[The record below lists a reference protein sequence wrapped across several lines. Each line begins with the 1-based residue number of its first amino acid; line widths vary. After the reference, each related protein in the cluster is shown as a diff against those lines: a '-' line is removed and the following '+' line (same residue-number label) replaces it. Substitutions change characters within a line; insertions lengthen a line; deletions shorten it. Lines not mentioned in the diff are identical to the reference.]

1 VGSKQPRQVDTH
13 VHVVSDDEVRYPL
26 QPSDVTGPWYREHP
40 CSIEALLEKMDDAEV
55 DAALL
60 VQAVSAYQFDNRYT
74 LDSARRFPQRCSAVV
89 CTDLSGEGPDANLRG
104 DAADGA
110 RGVRWWG
117 IGGAALGKP
126 RSVWDAAAALGLP
139 VVVTIMTDQLEEL
152 AATVPTLPSVPIA
165 LDHCG
170 FVDWAGGVPPAL
182 SALKEYSNVHL
193 KVSTIVL
200 DQMAQHGDP
209 RDGVAALAD
218 SFGASRLMW
227 GSDYSQTHDRP
238 YGELAEY
245 ARRAATKLGDDDRHA
260 LLAGTACRVWPEL
273 AR

>member
-1 VGSKQPRQVDTH
+1 VVSKPRRQVDTH
-13 VHVVSDDEVRYPL
+13 VHVVSDDEAQYPL
-26 QPSDVTGPWYREHP
+26 QPSDVTGPWYRDHP
-40 CSIEALLEKMDDAEV
+40 CSIEALLQKMDKADV
-55 DAALL
+55 DAAVL

-89 CTDLSGEGPDANLRG
+89 CTDLSSEDPGADVRR

-117 IGGAALGKP
+117 IGGAALGEP

-152 AATVPTLPSVPIA
+152 AATVPTLPPVPIA

-170 FVDWAGGVPPAL
+170 FVDWAGGVPAAL

-209 RDGVAALAD
+209 RDGVAALTD
-218 SFGASRLMW
+218 SFGAGRVMW
-227 GSDYSQTHDRP
+227 GSDFSQTHDRP

-245 ARRAATKLGDDDRHA
+245 ARHAASKLGDADRHE